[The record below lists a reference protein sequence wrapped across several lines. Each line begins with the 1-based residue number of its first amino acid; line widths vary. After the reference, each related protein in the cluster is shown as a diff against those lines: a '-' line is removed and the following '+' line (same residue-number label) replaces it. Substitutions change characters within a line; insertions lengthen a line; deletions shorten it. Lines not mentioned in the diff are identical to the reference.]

1 MRPCLGRVGNG
12 RNVGERRR
20 RRRGAHATHRCLA
33 AHATNPYWMQQVIIG
48 SAWNILAILGARSN
62 NSFLP
67 TTPSSTDNS
76 RASRRESLFGADR
89 NVFFGRAAQA
99 EAFEAELLAEPTVR
113 GNKSFF
119 GKNDS
124 GDPQRRPRA
133 GLRTRC
139 RDAPCRLNR
148 GSY

>member
-1 MRPCLGRVGNG
+1 
-12 RNVGERRR
+12 
-20 RRRGAHATHRCLA
+20 
-33 AHATNPYWMQQVIIG
+33 MQQVIIG

-67 TTPSSTDNS
+67 TTPSSPGNS
-76 RASRRESLFGADR
+76 RASRRESLFGEC
-89 NVFFGRAAQA
+89 FFGRAAQA

-119 GKNDS
+119 GNTDS

-133 GLRTRC
+133 GLYGSAPAAATRL
-139 RDAPCRLNR
+139 AA
-148 GSY
+148 